1 MFGQGVVQPWAM
13 TTPNTSHESSPS
25 SILEREHSQ
34 VNSINNVRPSVLV
47 GADDSNQNWCNHF
60 LVRVY
65 WIQDDFLTAVSS
77 DVVVN

>member
-47 GADDSNQNWCNHF
+47 GADDSNQN
-60 LVRVY
+60 
-65 WIQDDFLTAVSS
+65 
-77 DVVVN
+77 